1 MNLLERANKTKV
13 EPELLGDILK
23 AVAELP
29 AGKRDFEGTTIEIV
43 RRVGELKLP
52 DRKRGDLAMAINFRL
67 MALARLM
74 EAGGGRGWTAP
85 GQDGCTFVHEE
96 LVRAAAEEPM
106 VEVDAELQF
115 DAETFH
121 RRLLAL
127 AEMHGEA

>member
-13 EPELLGDILK
+13 EPELMEDILK

-29 AGKRDFEGTTIEIV
+29 ADDRDFEGTTIEIV
-43 RRVGELKLP
+43 KRVGALELT

-74 EAGGGRGWTAP
+74 EHGGGRGWTAP
-85 GQDGCTFVHEE
+85 GKDGCTFVHDE
-96 LVRAAAEEPM
+96 LVRTAAEEPM
-106 VEVDAELQF
+106 IEVDGELQF
-115 DAETFH
+115 DGDSFH

-127 AEMHGEA
+127 AAMHGEA